1 MPTNNTVHINRYSEK
16 ILKHL
21 PAKSW
26 DTIKE
31 TLLYYKR
38 KVILPGGRDR
48 RSNTSNKPGD
58 RADANLGSR
67 IKQFHA
73 FLLQK
78 LYYRI
83 LLKYLIELGLVN
95 FPEKK
100 QLKIYFQPGKQ
111 HE

>member
-1 MPTNNTVHINRYSEK
+1 M
-16 ILKHL
+16 
-21 PAKSW
+21 
-26 DTIKE
+26 
-31 TLLYYKR
+31 LYYKR

-67 IKQFHA
+67 IKQFQA

-100 QLKIYFQPGKQ
+100 TTQNLFSTWKTT
-111 HE
+111 